1 MSRLFKKLAQRH
13 KQVGAHYLLVL
24 ILRLRQMCCHPALI
38 KAMLD
43 KEELEM
49 ASNRV
54 SAQSFSDDML
64 KELDEL
70 MTDDDDDD
78 SDTECSI
85 DERIARNVMSRVNPT
100 FRNDRKSSKV
110 LISLFYSIEEVFKI
124 ISILHFISFR

>member
-1 MSRLFKKLAQRH
+1 MSKLFKKLAKKH
-13 KQVGAHYLLVL
+13 KQVGAHYLFVL

-43 KEELEM
+43 KEDLEM
-49 ASNRV
+49 TSKNV
-54 SAQSFSDDML
+54 SAKSFSDDML

-78 SDTECSI
+78 SDNECTI

-110 LISLFYSIEEVFKI
+110 LFTFFNSTEELF
-124 ISILHFISFR
+124 